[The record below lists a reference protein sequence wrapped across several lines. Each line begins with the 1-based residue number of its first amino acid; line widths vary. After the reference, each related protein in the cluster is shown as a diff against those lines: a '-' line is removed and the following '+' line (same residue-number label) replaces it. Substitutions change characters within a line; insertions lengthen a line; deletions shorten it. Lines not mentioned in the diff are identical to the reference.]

1 MKKWS
6 VNKKFNMVCLGVAL
20 SCASIAYAI
29 EFFK

>member
-20 SCASIAYAI
+20 TCMAVAYAI